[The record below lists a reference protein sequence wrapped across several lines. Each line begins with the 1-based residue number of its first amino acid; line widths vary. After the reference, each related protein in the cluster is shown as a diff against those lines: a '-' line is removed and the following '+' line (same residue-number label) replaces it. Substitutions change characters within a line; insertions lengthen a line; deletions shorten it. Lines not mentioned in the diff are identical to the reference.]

1 MPTYV
6 GTVSKACV
14 RARAATLIGNART
27 AHNCGKLY
35 GYTMIEIGLLCDAVT
50 PDQAVFM
57 MREQEHAQQD
67 ALLHDVS
74 SLLHSDNHKVPPFP
88 LH

>member
-1 MPTYV
+1 
-6 GTVSKACV
+6 
-14 RARAATLIGNART
+14 
-27 AHNCGKLY
+27 
-35 GYTMIEIGLLCDAVT
+35 MIEIGVLCDAVT